1 MLRKLERERE
11 VYTMGDRYFREQPVP
26 QTLNQRDTVEW
37 VMLTAR
43 ESDEPLVSSSTF
55 VYDFGIPRIS
65 AHIFNMREDLW
76 EIETIKKGR
85 KHYYKLLQTPRE
97 ILEQAKTERLFT

>member
-1 MLRKLERERE
+1 MD
-11 VYTMGDRYFREQPVP
+11 YQYFRDKPVP
-26 QTLNQRDTVEW
+26 QLNQRDTVEW
-37 VMLTAR
+37 VLLTAR

-97 ILEQAKTERLFT
+97 LLEQAKTERLFT